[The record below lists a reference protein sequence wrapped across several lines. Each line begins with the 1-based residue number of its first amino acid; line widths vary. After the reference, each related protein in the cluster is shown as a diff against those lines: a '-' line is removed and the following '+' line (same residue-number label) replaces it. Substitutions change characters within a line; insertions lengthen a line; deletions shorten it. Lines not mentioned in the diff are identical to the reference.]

1 LETTSYQK
9 PVSDT
14 ELVPDPLVALDT
26 VELVYVFEF
35 PGSNCMGEGAL
46 GLRFGDEWLESHF

>member
-1 LETTSYQK
+1 
-9 PVSDT
+9 
-14 ELVPDPLVALDT
+14 
-26 VELVYVFEF
+26 LVYVFEF